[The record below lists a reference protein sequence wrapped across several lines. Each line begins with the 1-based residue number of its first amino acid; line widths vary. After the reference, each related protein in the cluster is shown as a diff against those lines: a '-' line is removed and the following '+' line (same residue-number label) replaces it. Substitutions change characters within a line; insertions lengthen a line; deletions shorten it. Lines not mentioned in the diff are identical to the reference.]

1 MNFEIHCVCN
11 LKNKTV
17 IILMGSLES
26 DYLTVPGQ
34 CFACISFV
42 GPDQPQKNEK
52 LGMKIRGCFAT
63 RDEAASHAKRLQK
76 EDALVDIYVVDM
88 YKWLL
93 IPPDRDQIEDVHYQN
108 EKLEEI
114 MTKYR
119 ANQSAAASMFEKRK
133 RDMMAKPIDGSE
145 TPYIEPGDEN
155 SKFYNKPDV
164 PPIPHPAD
172 LLDDLKKEFPEAS
185 MEELVAK
192 ADIRVA
198 AEVLKRKAAAEAEEK
213 EAADRAAATREP
225 IIEEEEVPDAA

>member
-1 MNFEIHCVCN
+1 
-11 LKNKTV
+11 
-17 IILMGSLES
+17 MGSLEQ

-34 CFACISFV
+34 YFACISFV

-52 LGMKIRGCFAT
+52 LGMKIRGCFST

-114 MTKYR
+114 MQKYR
-119 ANQSAAASMFEKRK
+119 ANQTAAASMFEKRK
-133 RDMMAKPIDGSE
+133 RDMLAKPQPGPY
-145 TPYIEPGDEN
+145 PYIDPSDEN
-155 SKFYNKPDV
+155 SKFYTKPDV

-172 LLDDLKKEFPEAS
+172 IVEDLRKEFPD
-185 MEELVAK
+185 MTMDELVK
-192 ADIRVA
+192 MADEKVA
-198 AEVLKRKAAAEAEEK
+198 Q
-213 EAADRAAATREP
+213 
-225 IIEEEEVPDAA
+225 IIEERKMPAVEITTVEEGDEDEVPSTPAA

>member
-1 MNFEIHCVCN
+1 
-11 LKNKTV
+11 
-17 IILMGSLES
+17 MGSLES

-34 CFACISFV
+34 LFACISFV

-93 IPPDRDQIEDVHYQN
+93 IPPDRDQINDVHYQN

-114 MTKYR
+114 MAKYR
-119 ANQSAAASMFEKRK
+119 ENQSQAAAMFEKRK
-133 RDMMAKPIDGSE
+133 RDMVAKPIAGD

-155 SKFYNKPDV
+155 SKFYTKPDV

-172 LLDDLKKEFPEAS
+172 LIDDLKKEFPD
-185 MEELVAK
+185 MEMPELVKLADERVGAEIARRKAIEEAEAK
-192 ADIRVA
+192 AQETIPEGDED
-198 AEVLKRKAAAEAEEK
+198 AETTA
-213 EAADRAAATREP
+213 
-225 IIEEEEVPDAA
+225 